1 MYSKELG
8 SVRSFQ
14 RSDENAKRQKYFC
27 CMQTVSA
34 KISHGVLWGMFGIIL
49 KLVHSSNGIHM

>member
-1 MYSKELG
+1 MCSKELG

-14 RSDENAKRQKYFC
+14 RSDENAE
-27 CMQTVSA
+27 TEII
-34 KISHGVLWGMFGIIL
+34 ISVASEQFLLNKPWVLWGMFGIIL